1 MLIYTKA
8 RPVVLKTSFV
18 GLRIA
23 DFKGLQRKAWSGSL
37 EEEGRQSSE
46 VRKGFP
52 PTSRLPHAYLTPT
65 PPPTQGKSNRFLRSF
80 TGTKAKWYNLTL
92 RISALALVLLLACSG
107 KRFDNPFDPKN
118 RPAGPSAF
126 SPVDGAE
133 ITDNPPDSIAWASV
147 GDSAYYHLQVD
158 DDTLFISLLVDDSLL
173 RAPSKRL
180 LEALPCGWAY
190 WRVRCAKVKGAWGNW
205 SGRHSFFCK
214 YGVVYQDAIFPNGE
228 LAINQGLLCVSH
240 NSGFSL
246 YSLQDPIHPQWLGG
260 YQESYWFPR
269 DFQEGYVYSLFA
281 TTLPYEMRIYDV
293 RNPRSPVWVGA
304 YPCSL
309 GTAVKASFNRAY
321 LFGSFRRDTMTCGE
335 MQVLDISDPAQPQRL
350 GKWDT
355 LIAQYISSVFRGC
368 TANNGLVYATSY
380 EWGLMAFDCRNSALP
395 RLAGTVE
402 GFYGRKLL
410 LVGNTLYC
418 GGWAMYIR
426 VASLEDPL
434 APFLLAD
441 LSSCG
446 NAFDFTVVDNVLY
459 LLTISSGSLIFYD
472 VSDPRNPRF
481 ISRVQRRASNI
492 AVSGDYA
499 YVTGDNGLA
508 VLRVR

>member
-1 MLIYTKA
+1 MTG
-8 RPVVLKTSFV
+8 FD
-18 GLRIA
+18 GLTMA
-23 DFKGLQRKAWSGSL
+23 DIKGLQSKAWSGSP
-37 EEEGRQSSE
+37 EGEGRQSSE
-46 VRKGFP
+46 IREGFP
-52 PTSRLPHAYLTPT
+52 PTSRPPHAYLTPT
-65 PPPTQGKSNRFLRSF
+65 SPPTQGKRGHFLRSCI
-80 TGTKAKWYNLTL
+80 TKNAKWYNLTL
-92 RISALALVLLLACSG
+92 RISAVALVLLLGCSG

-126 SPVDGAE
+126 SPADGAE
-133 ITDNPPDSIAWASV
+133 ITENPPDSIAWASV

-158 DDTLFISLLVDDSLL
+158 DDTLFSSPLVSDSLL

-180 LEALPCGWAY
+180 LEALPCGRAY
-190 WRVRCAKVKGAWGNW
+190 WRVRAAKVKGAWGNW
-205 SGRHSFFCK
+205 SGRHRFFCK
-214 YGVVYQDAIFPNGE
+214 YGIVYQDPNFPNGE
-228 LAINQGLLCVSH
+228 LAMDQGLLCVSH
-240 NSGFSL
+240 SKGFVF
-246 YSLQDPIHPQWLGG
+246 YSLQDPVHPQYQGG
-260 YQESYWFPR
+260 YQDNPAYTRTFY
-269 DFQEGYVYSLFA
+269 EGYVYSLVSMSNP
-281 TTLPYEMRIYDV
+281 PYELRIYDA
-293 RNPRSPVWVGA
+293 RNPQFPIQVGS

-309 GTAVKASFNRAY
+309 GTAVKASLNRAY

-335 MQVLDISDPAQPQRL
+335 MQVLDISDPAQPQCL

-355 LIAQYISSVFRGC
+355 LIARYISSVFRGC
-368 TANNGLVYATSY
+368 TAKDGLAYATSY
-380 EWGLMAFDCRNSALP
+380 ECGLMAFDCRNPTLP

-402 GFYGRKLL
+402 GFYGVKLL
-410 LVGNTLYC
+410 GIGNNLFC
-418 GGWAMYIR
+418 GGRATYIR
-426 VASLEDPL
+426 VASLEYPL
-434 APFLLAD
+434 TPFLLAD